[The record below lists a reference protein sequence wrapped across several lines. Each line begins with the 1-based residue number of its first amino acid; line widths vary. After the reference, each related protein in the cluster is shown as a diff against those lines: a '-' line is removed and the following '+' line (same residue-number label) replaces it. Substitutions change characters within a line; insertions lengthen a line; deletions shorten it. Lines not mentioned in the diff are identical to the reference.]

1 MPKRSRN
8 EVLAWV
14 LAALF
19 AAASVRSGPARAE
32 QEHQVTRGQTW
43 SGLARRYGV
52 TPAALAAANR
62 SSAGTAL
69 REGAVLRVPS
79 RGEVFV
85 GPGDSLAEIARRHD
99 ATIEAVARSN
109 GLRPTAALRVG
120 QSLLLPGAER
130 AEQIAAAEKRW
141 GKPRRPGVVTVMRL
155 YPRETRKLSMLD
167 DNGRVRRAAISALR
181 QLLRPKDGKRRKD
194 PHPRLLKLL
203 AQVSDHF
210 GGRPIH
216 IVSGLR
222 VAGGNTKDSSQ
233 HVAGNAVDFRI
244 PGVPLE
250 ALRERCA
257 RFDRVGVGLYP
268 RSKFVHLDVRNRNA
282 RWTDWSLPG
291 QPAQR
296 RQPDE
301 EQEVVAEPEAEVED
315 AEPSDDGSQELSD
328 EPEAAPP

>member
-1 MPKRSRN
+1 MRERSRN
-8 EVLAWV
+8 QVVSWA
-14 LAALF
+14 LAAALVLC
-19 AAASVRSGPARAE
+19 AATERSARAE
-32 QEHQVTRGQTW
+32 QEHRVARGQTW

-52 TPAALAAANR
+52 TPDALAAANR
-62 SSAGTAL
+62 ASANSAL

-99 ATIEAVARSN
+99 ATVDALARSN
-109 GLRPTAALRVG
+109 GLRATSALRVG
-120 QSLLLPGAER
+120 QSLVLPGAEL
-130 AEQIAAAEKRW
+130 ASQIAATEKRW
-141 GKPRRPGVVTVMRL
+141 GKPKRPGVVTFMRL
-155 YPRETRKLSMLD
+155 YPRETRRVSMLD
-167 DNGRVRRAAISALR
+167 ANGRVRRAAISTLR
-181 QLLRPKDGKRRKD
+181 QLLRPKDSRKRKE
-194 PHPRLLKLL
+194 PHARLLRLL

-250 ALRERCA
+250 TLRERCA
-257 RFDRVGVGLYP
+257 RFDRVGVGFYP
-268 RSKFVHLDVRNRNA
+268 RSKFVHLDVRNRDA

-296 RQPDE
+296 KQPDE
-301 EQEVVAEPEAEVED
+301 AEAVAEPEAEVEG
-315 AEPSDDGSQELSD
+315 AQPTDDGSQELSD
-328 EPEAAPP
+328 EPAPSPVP